1 MVLLAVAAGCDVAF
15 DLVAPVTKTPPVMP
29 SDYYQFEDHPVA
41 PSTPAASGPV
51 VQPSVAALDAIQD
64 DAVVYGKTIEKRY
77 RAKVVRI
84 VDGDT
89 LVVLNDANEQIKI
102 RLEGIDTP
110 EPGQPFGSKSKE
122 KLSELTFGKT
132 VVVAVTGTDFFKRT
146 LGYIEIPIHTFAVD
160 PINANAELIRYGFAW
175 HYKSYNS
182 SPELAEFET
191 AARTAKIGLWGGSE
205 TPVPPWEW
213 MPNSQSRDNSKTMTI
228 ELPLNRDDLRQRWA
242 AGERFDFYCW

>member
-1 MVLLAVAAGCDVAF
+1 MKTSPKTAAILLVLLAVTTGCDVAS
-15 DLVAPVTKTPPVMP
+15 DLVAPVTKTPPVVP
-29 SDYYQFEDHPVA
+29 SDHLLEDYPAA
-41 PSTPAASGPV
+41 PTPATSGPV
-51 VQPSVAALDAIQD
+51 VQPPVVALDAIQD
-64 DAVVYGKTIEKRY
+64 DAVVYGKAIEQRY

-110 EPGQPFGSKSKE
+110 EQGQPFGSKSKE

-160 PINANAELIRYGFAW
+160 PINANAELIRYGLAW
-175 HYKSYNS
+175 HYIKYNK
-182 SPELAEFET
+182 SPELAELEQS
-191 AARTAKIGLWGGSE
+191 AHDAKLGLWSDPS
-205 TPVPPWEW
+205 PVPPWDW
-213 MPNSQSRDNSKTMTI
+213 RKKK
-228 ELPLNRDDLRQRWA
+228 
-242 AGERFDFYCW
+242 